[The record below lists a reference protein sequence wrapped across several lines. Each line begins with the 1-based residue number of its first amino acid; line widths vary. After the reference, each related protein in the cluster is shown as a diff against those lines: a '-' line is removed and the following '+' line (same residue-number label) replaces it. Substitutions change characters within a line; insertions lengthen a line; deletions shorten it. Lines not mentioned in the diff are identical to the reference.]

1 MNWEVVYSFIIETI
15 GFLYENFS
23 LFYVILMVVT
33 MAIIIGLCA
42 LIKKPIK
49 AFTKKYITNEKL
61 RKLANKIIIVMAYG
75 ISIGLYYLL
84 AWLLPQFVTVDW
96 VQITLSASL
105 AIVAYALGDGV
116 ITKNTAKLAV
126 DDLKE
131 IVKDG
136 KVDENDE
143 SAIKEF
149 YNKVK

>member
-1 MNWEVVYSFIIETI
+1 M
-15 GFLYENFS
+15 
-23 LFYVILMVVT
+23 
-33 MAIIIGLCA
+33 
-42 LIKKPIK
+42 IKKPIK
-49 AFTKKYITNEKL
+49 ALTKRITNEKL
-61 RKLANKIIIVMAYG
+61 RKFANKSIIILAYA

-84 AWLLPQFVTVDW
+84 AWLLPQYVTVDW

-136 KVDENDE
+136 KVDENDKT
-143 SAIKEF
+143 AIEEF
-149 YNKVK
+149 YDKVK

>member
-49 AFTKKYITNEKL
+49 ALTKRITNEKL

-84 AWLLPQFVTVDW
+84 AWLLPQYITVDW

-136 KVDENDE
+136 KVDESDKT
-143 SAIKEF
+143 AIEEF
-149 YNKVK
+149 YDKVK

>member
-1 MNWEVVYSFIIETI
+1 MDWEVVYQFIIESI
-15 GFLYENFS
+15 GFLYEKFS

-33 MAIIIGLCA
+33 MGIIIGLCA

-49 AFTKKYITNEKL
+49 ALTKRIANEKL
-61 RKLANKIIIVMAYG
+61 RKLANKTIIILAYG

-84 AWLLPQFVTVDW
+84 GWLLPQYITVDW

-105 AIVAYALGDGV
+105 AIVAYALGDGI

>member
-1 MNWEVVYSFIIETI
+1 MNWEIVGQFFVECIE
-15 GFLYENFS
+15 FLCANFS
-23 LFYVILMVVT
+23 LSYVILVVVT
-33 MAIIIGLCA
+33 MGIIIGLCA

-49 AFTKKYITNEKL
+49 ALTNRISNEKL
-61 RKLANKIIIVMAYG
+61 RKFANKSIIILAYA

-84 AWLLPQFVTVDW
+84 AWLLPQYVTVDW
-96 VQITLSASL
+96 VQILLSASL

-136 KVDENDE
+136 KVDENDKT
-143 SAIKEF
+143 AIKEF
-149 YNKVK
+149 YDKVK

>member
-23 LFYVILMVVT
+23 LFYVILMVLT
-33 MAIIIGLCA
+33 MGIIIGLCA

-49 AFTKKYITNEKL
+49 ALTKRITNEKL
-61 RKLANKIIIVMAYG
+61 RKFANKSIIILAYA

-84 AWLLPQFVTVDW
+84 AWLLPQYVTVDW

-116 ITKNTAKLAV
+116 ITKNTAKLAF

-136 KVDENDE
+136 KVDENDKT
-143 SAIKEF
+143 AIEEF
-149 YNKVK
+149 YDKVK